1 MVTVAGGVLAEGS
14 GGPFDLINGLPVH
27 PLVVHAAVVLVP
39 LTALGLL
46 AMAIWPRF
54 SGRYG
59 WVVAVSGL
67 LATGSSFASKE
78 SGEVLEGRVGEPG
91 FDHAELGDLMP
102 IFAGVMLVAV
112 IALWLIDRRAPA
124 DGPAPRR
131 GLRIAV
137 AVVGV
142 LIALGN
148 LVWVYKVGDSGA
160 KSVWSG
166 RVTTAGVGADSGDG
180 DDAGEGSDED
190 QALAATATPT
200 STSGPAASTTL
211 ALADLAAHDSTADCW
226 VAIDGGVYDLTSYI
240 DQHPGGAQRILDL
253 CGADGTA
260 AFSGEH
266 GSQRKPAAVLAGA
279 EIGVLG

>member
-124 DGPAPRR
+124 DGPSPRR

-180 DDAGEGSDED
+180 DDAGEGSDDD
-190 QALAATATPT
+190 QAVAATATPT

-211 ALADLAAHDSTADCW
+211 ALADLGAHDSRADCW

-266 GSQRKPAAVLAGA
+266 GSQRKPAVVLAGA